1 MVLNVKINFEDVYN
15 PDSISDDLR
24 ITGFTTEL
32 EAGANRPLKVA
43 ISNEVHELLPYTYNL
58 AFGPLKADGKI
69 DDKVELT
76 HQDYSKVFST
86 ILLSAFTYLKEHP
99 DHFIGVDGSD
109 NRRAYLYYKL
119 LQRNYDY
126 LNKHFDIFGI
136 KYYVR
141 ISRPRK
147 RQYDNPFNFHDIK
160 PAPVKIVKGK
170 MLSHDEMYNY
180 FTFRIKQSK
189 VNSSLNS

>member
-1 MVLNVKINFEDVYN
+1 MALNVKINFEDVYT

-69 DDKVELT
+69 DDKAELT

-86 ILLSAFTYLKEHP
+86 ILFSAFTYLKEHP
-99 DHFIGVDGSD
+99 DHYIGVDGSD
-109 NRRAYLYYKL
+109 NRRAYLYYKFSQL
-119 LQRNYDY
+119 NYDY
-126 LNKHFDIFGI
+126 LTKYFDIFGV

-141 ISRPRK
+141 INRLGK
-147 RQYDNPFNFHDIK
+147 RQYDNPFNFDDIE
-160 PAPVKIVKGK
+160 PAPIGIEKGK
-170 MLSHDEMYNY
+170 LLAPDEMYNY
-180 FTFRIKQSK
+180 FTFRLKK
-189 VNSSLNS
+189 